1 MKGLII
7 VVITVVALLAAEA
20 AVLRS
25 HSVLTIGG
33 TETKNTSTWQEMQSA
48 RSVDKLPVEDFED
61 RSLVFPRESKR

>member
-7 VVITVVALLAAEA
+7 VVITAIALLAAEA
-20 AVLRS
+20 AVMRS
-25 HSVLTIGG
+25 NSVLTIGG
-33 TETKNTSTWQEMQSA
+33 TETKNSSTWQEMQSA